1 MSLKSFPTSELPR
14 EKALTHGIDK
24 LSNVE
29 LLAILLRCG
38 NKNQTVMDLS
48 LDVLKGV
55 GGIENMPSCTYEMLS
70 NIKGMKKSKSLIIL
84 ACIELAKRINYKQVY
99 LDNIDSPDNVFYL
112 FEPILRDYE
121 QEVNYCIFLNA
132 KRKVICYKQ
141 IYKGGLSVHLVH
153 ARDIFREAIKVNAA
167 GIIIVHNHPSGDP
180 TPSEKDVS
188 TTLELLSIGRQIG
201 INIVDHIIIGKG
213 NYFSLKA
220 NKII

>member
-1 MSLKSFPTSELPR
+1 MFPR
-14 EKALTHGIDK
+14 
-24 LSNVE
+24 
-29 LLAILLRCG
+29 ILLL
-38 NKNQTVMDLS
+38 NKDITCKEIHRLVF
-48 LDVLKGV
+48 
-55 GGIENMPSCTYEMLS
+55 
-70 NIKGMKKSKSLIIL
+70 NI
-84 ACIELAKRINYKQVY
+84 
-99 LDNIDSPDNVFYL
+99 

-121 QEVNYCIFLNA
+121 QEVNYCIFLNT

-188 TTLELLSIGRQIG
+188 TTVELSMIGKQIG

>member
-1 MSLKSFPTSELPR
+1 MSLKSFPQSELPR

-48 LDVLKGV
+48 LDVLKSV

-84 ACIELAKRINYKQVY
+84 ACIELAKRINYKQEY
-99 LDNIDSPDNVFYL
+99 LDNIDSPDSVFYL

-121 QEVNYCIFLNA
+121 QEVNYCIFLNT

-188 TTLELLSIGRQIG
+188 TTVELSMIGKQIG